1 MKLKN
6 YTSAVSP
13 ERSVLSIEKI
23 LVDIGAT
30 YIVKVYENSCL
41 SGITFQVDYEGKP
54 MLFKLP
60 ANVQAIEDILKSEI
74 KKPRENTAS
83 RIVDQ
88 SQRTA
93 WKLLL
98 DWVSVQASM
107 VLIGRRSVIEVFL
120 PYAYNKQQNRT
131 FYEYLQQ
138 NKFAML
144 QKENPS

>member
-13 ERSVLSIEKI
+13 DRSVSSIEKI

-30 YIVKVYENSCL
+30 YIVKVYENSRL
-41 SGITFQVDYEGKP
+41 SGITFEVDYEAKP

-60 ANVQAIEDILKSEI
+60 ANVQAIEDIMKSEI
-74 KKPRENTAS
+74 KKPRETTAS

-88 SQRTA
+88 AQRTA

-107 VLIGRRSVIEVFL
+107 VLIGRRSIIEMFL
-120 PYAYNKQQNRT
+120 PYAYNKQQDRT
-131 FYEYLQQ
+131 FYECLKQS
-138 NKFAML
+138 KFAML

>member
-13 ERSVLSIEKI
+13 ERSVSLIEKI

-30 YIVKVYENSCL
+30 YIVKVYENSRL
-41 SGITFQVDYEGKP
+41 SGITFQIDYEAKP

-60 ANVQAIEDILKSEI
+60 ANEQAITDIMQSQI
-74 KKPRENTAS
+74 KKPRGNTTL
-83 RIVDQ
+83 RIVEQ
-88 SQRTA
+88 AQRTA

-107 VLIGRRSVIEVFL
+107 VLIGRRSIIEVFL

-138 NKFAML
+138 SKFAML
-144 QKENPS
+144 QKENP

>member
-6 YTSAVSP
+6 YTSTVSP
-13 ERSVLSIEKI
+13 ERSVALIEKT

-30 YIVKVYENSCL
+30 HILKVYENSCL

-60 ANVQAIEDILKSEI
+60 ANIRTIEDIMKSEI
-74 KKPRENTAS
+74 KKPRENTKS
-83 RIVDQ
+83 RIEEQ
-88 SQRTA
+88 AQRTA

-98 DWVSVQASM
+98 DWVLVEASRI
-107 VLIGRRSVIEVFL
+107 LIGRRSVIEVFL
-120 PYAYNKQQNRT
+120 PYVYSQHQDRT

-144 QKENPS
+144 QENNL

>member
-6 YTSAVSP
+6 YTR
-13 ERSVLSIEKI
+13 RSVAAIEKI

-30 YIVKVYENSCL
+30 YIVKVYEKNRL

-60 ANVQAIEDILKSEI
+60 ANIQAIEDIMKSEI
-74 KKPRENTAS
+74 KKPRENTQS
-83 RIVDQ
+83 RIKDQ
-88 SQRTA
+88 AQRTA

-107 VLIGRRSVIEVFL
+107 VLIGRRNIIEVFL
-120 PYAYNKQQNRT
+120 PYFYDKQQNRT

-138 NKFAML
+138 SKFAML
-144 QKENPS
+144 QKHNP

>member
-13 ERSVLSIEKI
+13 ERSVISIEKI

-30 YIVKVYENSCL
+30 YIVKIYENSRL
-41 SGITFQVDYEGKP
+41 SGITFQIDYEGKP

-60 ANVQAIEDILKSEI
+60 ANEQAIEDIMKSEI
-74 KKPRENTAS
+74 KKPRENTQS
-83 RIVDQ
+83 RIEEQ
-88 SQRTA
+88 AQRTA

-138 NKFAML
+138 SKFAML
-144 QKENPS
+144 QKENPL

>member
-13 ERSVLSIEKI
+13 DRSVASIEKI

-30 YIVKVYENSCL
+30 YIVKVYENSLL
-41 SGITFQVDYEGKP
+41 SGITFQVDYEAKP

-60 ANVQAIEDILKSEI
+60 ANVQAITDIMKSEI
-74 KKPRENTAS
+74 KKPRENTTL
-83 RIVDQ
+83 RILEQ
-88 SQRTA
+88 AQRTA

-138 NKFAML
+138 SKFAML
-144 QKENPS
+144 QKENPL

>member
-13 ERSVLSIEKI
+13 ERSVAATEKI
-23 LVDIGAT
+23 LVGIGAT
-30 YIVKVYENSCL
+30 YIVKIYENSQL
-41 SGITFQVDYEGKP
+41 SGITFQIDYEGKP

-60 ANVQAIEDILKSEI
+60 ANVQAIADIMKSEI
-74 KKPRENTAS
+74 KKYRENTKS
-83 RIVDQ
+83 RIEEQ
-88 SQRTA
+88 AQRTA

-98 DWVSVQASM
+98 DWVSVQSSM
-107 VLIGRRSVIEVFL
+107 ILIGRRSVIEVFL

-138 NKFAML
+138 SKFAML
-144 QKENPS
+144 QKENP